1 MQGYEA
7 HGQPGLMTESVC
19 ALLGQMFLGP
29 RAQSMEII
37 QLTVWWNL
45 GGVISCAQWTQ

>member
-29 RAQSMEII
+29 LHVPEMQ
-37 QLTVWWNL
+37 
-45 GGVISCAQWTQ
+45 

>member
-7 HGQPGLMTESVC
+7 RGEPGLVTESVC

-29 RAQSMEII
+29 LQVPEM
-37 QLTVWWNL
+37 
-45 GGVISCAQWTQ
+45 